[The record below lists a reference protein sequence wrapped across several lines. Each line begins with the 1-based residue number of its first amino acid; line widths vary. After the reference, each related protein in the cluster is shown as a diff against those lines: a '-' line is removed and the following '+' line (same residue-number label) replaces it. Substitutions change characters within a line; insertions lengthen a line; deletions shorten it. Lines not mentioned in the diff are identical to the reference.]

1 MAQMR
6 EPSRGTAGTSRGGA
20 GRGPAATRRPAHW
33 MNSLEKQSLIQ
44 RAGRRS
50 AARTVAAP

>member
-1 MAQMR
+1 MR
-6 EPSRGTAGTSRGGA
+6 EPSRGTVGTSRGGA
-20 GRGPAATRRPAHW
+20 GRGPAATRRPVHW

-50 AARTVAAP
+50 VAT